1 MASTRGVWGPSWLQ
15 VGGSGAILAP
25 SWGVR
30 GASWLQVG
38 GSGGH
43 LGAKSR
49 NDLQRSLRGPPP
61 GTRFLR
67 HLPRGL
73 LIFTSGRKGTQV
85 IPRHPGTLL
94 GGSGKATLEAKLE
107 DLGAILG
114 GLGSQVGGL
123 EANLGASWSQLGR
136 FRCQLGGLG
145 GNFTRFGGFYKNLK
159 KQFVFIVFL
168 SIGGSSWRLLDAKL
182 ASSRPS

>member
-1 MASTRGVWGPSWLQ
+1 MV
-15 VGGSGAILAP
+15 
-25 SWGVR
+25 
-30 GASWLQVG
+30 
-38 GSGGH
+38 
-43 LGAKSR
+43 
-49 NDLQRSLRGPPP
+49 PPP

-73 LIFTSGRKGTQV
+73 LILTSGRKGTQV

-123 EANLGASWSQLGR
+123 EANLGASWNQLGR
-136 FRCQLGGLG
+136 SLGQFGALG
-145 GNFTRFGGFYKNLK
+145 SN
-159 KQFVFIVFL
+159 V
-168 SIGGSSWRLLDAKL
+168 S
-182 ASSRPS
+182 

>member
-1 MASTRGVWGPSWLQ
+1 MNALNRLNGLVVKGCCKSNFWRTSHAIWSFSFVWLVPLFIFVAGAFTIFERPPTRLANFLGGGPPKGTSST
-15 VGGSGAILAP
+15 
-25 SWGVR
+25 
-30 GASWLQVG
+30 
-38 GSGGH
+38 
-43 LGAKSR
+43 
-49 NDLQRSLRGPPP
+49 PP

-145 GNFTRFGGFYKNLK
+145 GNFTRFGGFYKNL
-159 KQFVFIVFL
+159 
-168 SIGGSSWRLLDAKL
+168 
-182 ASSRPS
+182 